1 MDELNLLTAEE
12 VIEQLR
18 ISRSTL
24 DRLLASGEITAQRI
38 GSNGAL
44 RFKRG
49 DVESALQPRTTVPG
63 RGPVTHGQIR
73 GAGGFRGMKR
83 G

>member
-1 MDELNLLTAEE
+1 MDELDLLTADE
-12 VIEQLR
+12 VIAELR

-24 DRLLASGEITAQRI
+24 DRLLANGEITAQRI

-49 DVESALQPRTTVPG
+49 DVQSALQPRTTTPG
-63 RGPVTHGQIR
+63 RAPMTHGQIR
-73 GAGGFRGMKR
+73 GTGGFRGMKR

>member
-1 MDELNLLTAEE
+1 MDELNLLTADE
-12 VIEQLR
+12 VIAELR
-18 ISRSTL
+18 IY
-24 DRLLASGEITAQRI
+24 
-38 GSNGAL
+38 GAL

-49 DVESALQPRTTVPG
+49 DVESALQPRTTAPG

-73 GAGGFRGMKR
+73 GTGGFRGMKR